1 MDDGLKNIRALVGDD
16 IVDRQLNKALSD
28 YFNDNNVLKNKLNIC
43 KL

>member
-1 MDDGLKNIRALVGDD
+1 MKDGLKNVRVLIGDNT
-16 IVDRQLNKALSD
+16 VDKQLNKALSD